1 MEMQTHRNA
10 NAAEEP
16 KGSNENKRAKHKLL
30 NDKVESALNTHLY
43 AQAYSKPLQII
54 WFSVYLF
61 GFGLSNVYG
70 DFPVVWTGAT
80 RRTMHLYTVL

>member
-54 WFSVYLF
+54 
-61 GFGLSNVYG
+61 
-70 DFPVVWTGAT
+70 
-80 RRTMHLYTVL
+80 